1 MTNQGSVLLVDDD
14 EDASFALGTLLE
26 ELGYQ
31 VHAVDSGQAA
41 LDFLASEPAVQAVL
55 LDVVMSEMDGIETLR
70 RYRARGGSCPVIIM
84 SGRDTPQNIIATM
97 RAGAADYVIKP
108 IQLEEVKE
116 CLDRVIGA
124 HRPSTRQLASPI
136 ATCLGTSRSTQRV
149 ESVIKRVA
157 DSDVPVLITGESGVG
172 KDVAARQL
180 HSSSGRADKV
190 FVKINCAALAKDL
203 LESELFGHEKGAF
216 TGADRAKLGQFEL
229 ADRGTLF
236 LDEIAEIPAAL
247 QAKLLQALQDG
258 EFYRVGGQKKLKV
271 DVRVIVATNRN
282 LEQAIQQGSF
292 REDLYY
298 RLNVVSL
305 HISPLRERRE
315 DIPRLLDHFME
326 KYARRYGWD
335 QELAPAVL
343 DRFVAYDWPGNIRE
357 LENIVRRMMVLRD
370 PDYVLDE
377 LNPRKATSTS
387 TSTSTS
393 TFGAA
398 ARPSLRD
405 EGLTIDLKVVGRKA
419 ADAAE
424 REAIVQMLAYT
435 LGDKK
440 EAVRRLGIS
449 YKALLYKIRD
459 FGIGRSSAAP
469 TQPRT

>member
-1 MTNQGSVLLVDDD
+1 MASQGTILLVDDD
-14 EDASFALGTLLE
+14 EDASFALGALLE
-26 ELGYQ
+26 GFGYL
-31 VHAVDSGQAA
+31 VYAVDSGQGA
-41 LDFLASEPAVQAVL
+41 LDYLANQPPVHAVL
-55 LDVVMSEMDGIETLR
+55 LDVVMHGMDGIETLR
-70 RYRARGGSCPVIIM
+70 RYRARGGTCPVIIM
-84 SGRDTPQNIIATM
+84 SGRDNPKNIIATI
-97 RAGAADYVIKP
+97 RAGAADYVVKP
-108 IQLEEVKE
+108 INIDEVKE
-116 CLDRVIGA
+116 CLERVISA
-124 HRPSTRQLASPI
+124 SRPTTRQVPLPTTPYVGASR
-136 ATCLGTSRSTQRV
+136 AMQRLDA
-149 ESVIKRVA
+149 VIKRVA

-180 HSSSGRADKV
+180 HSHSGRADKV

-216 TGADRAKLGQFEL
+216 TGADRAKPGQFEL
-229 ADRGTLF
+229 ADGGTLF

-271 DVRVIVATNRN
+271 DVRVVVATNRN

-298 RLNVVSL
+298 RLNVVNL

-315 DIPRLLDHFME
+315 DIPHLLTHFME

-335 QELAPAVL
+335 QQLAPAVL
-343 DRFVAYDWPGNIRE
+343 DRFVAYEWPGNIRE

-370 PDYVLDE
+370 PNYVLDE
-377 LNPRKATSTS
+377 LNPRKVALPAPASTQ
-387 TSTSTS
+387 
-393 TFGAA
+393 AA
-398 ARPSLRD
+398 KPDLPD
-405 EGLTIDLKVVGRKA
+405 DGLTIDLKETGRKA

-424 REAIVQMLAYT
+424 REAIVKMLAYT

-449 YKALLYKIRD
+449 YKALLYKMRD
-459 FGIGRSSAAP
+459 FGIGRSSAGTGSTAP
-469 TQPRT
+469 RN

>member
-1 MTNQGSVLLVDDD
+1 MANQGTVLLVDDD
-14 EDASFALGTLLE
+14 EDASFALGVLLE
-26 ELGYQ
+26 ELGYA
-31 VHAVDSGQAA
+31 VHAVGSGQAA
-41 LDFLASEPAVQAVL
+41 LDFLATEPAVQAVL
-55 LDVVMSEMDGIETLR
+55 LDVVMGGMDGIETLK
-70 RYRARGGSCPVIIM
+70 RYRARGGNCPVIIM

-124 HRPSTRQLASPI
+124 SRPTTRQRPSPDT
-136 ATCLGTSRSTQRV
+136 TCVGTSRNMQRV
-149 ESVIKRVA
+149 DSVIKRVA

-180 HSSSGRADKV
+180 HTSSGRADKV
-190 FVKINCAALAKDL
+190 FIKINCAALAKDL
-203 LESELFGHEKGAF
+203 LESELFGHEKGSF

-229 ADRGTLF
+229 ADGGTLF

-258 EFYRVGGQKKLKV
+258 EFYRVGGQRKLKV
-271 DVRVIVATNRN
+271 DVRVVVATNRN
-282 LEQAIQQGSF
+282 LEEAIRQGSF

-315 DIPRLLDHFME
+315 DIPRLLGHFME

-343 DRFVAYDWPGNIRE
+343 ERFVAYDWPGNIRE

-377 LNPRKATSTS
+377 LNPRRKAMSPAPAPAS
-387 TSTSTS
+387 PA
-393 TFGAA
+393 G
-398 ARPSLRD
+398 LHD
-405 EGLTIDLKVVGRKA
+405 EGLTIDLKGVGRKA
-419 ADAAE
+419 SDAAE

-459 FGIGRSSAAP
+459 FGIGRAAAEP
-469 TQPRT
+469 PQPRT